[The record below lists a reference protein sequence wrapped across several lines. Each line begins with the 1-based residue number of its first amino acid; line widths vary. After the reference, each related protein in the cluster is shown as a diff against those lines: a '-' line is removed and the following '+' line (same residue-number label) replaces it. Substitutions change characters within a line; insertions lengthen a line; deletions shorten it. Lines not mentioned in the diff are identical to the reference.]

1 MKIISVIK
9 KSFLLQI
16 RDDWALIITLLSAP
30 FFVVIYW
37 VITSGTSTTYSLLV
51 INEDKPNTVSVYYDG
66 KALVKS
72 MAEMKYEGGSPILK
86 IKHISNIE
94 EGKVILQ
101 NRDADVMIRIP
112 ENFSKTLIDT
122 GSIKPSVKLFGDIG
136 NPRYSVAAIMVFTA
150 VDAFVRNITK
160 DENAVTFQ
168 EEFIGK
174 SSQRTEY
181 ELAIPGIIVF
191 SIVMLLFTAGMIFIR
206 DIEDKTLSRLKIT
219 KMTIFDYVGGV
230 TIMQLFVGA
239 LSVIFTF
246 YTAVALGFTSN
257 GSMML
262 SILVSVIT
270 FLSIIGI
277 TLIIVSFCKNSI
289 IFLTAGNVPLFI
301 LMFLSGSMMPIPR
314 SPLFTLGGR
323 IVAWNDFLPP
333 THAVIALNKVT
344 TQGENFSGI
353 LYELTFLT
361 LLTILYFAIG
371 IVLFRRKHLRMA

>member
-16 RDDWALIITLLSAP
+16 RDYWALIITLLSAP

-314 SPLFTLGGR
+314 SPLFTIGGR